1 MNTLIL
7 KAVQFCNVAHV
18 GQKRK
23 YTGEDYSVHPLAV
36 ARILAGVG
44 ARTEL
49 IVAGLL
55 HDVLEDTSATY
66 KQLVTE
72 FGEEIADLVVEVT
85 DGDVEGNRDYRMRTH
100 AIRLGT
106 ASIDAKT
113 IKLADILDNTKDI
126 AEHNKSFSKI
136 YLAEKRY
143 CLPYL
148 KSGSKIL
155 WNRLDKFLTE

>member
-7 KAVQFCNVAHV
+7 KTVQFCNVAHA

-36 ARILAGVG
+36 ARTLAGVG
-44 ARTEL
+44 ARSEL

-55 HDVLEDTSATY
+55 HDVLEDTSVTY

-100 AIRLGT
+100 AARLGT
-106 ASIDAKT
+106 ASNDAKT

-126 AEHNKSFSKI
+126 AEQNRSFSKI

-148 KSGSKIL
+148 KGGSSIL